1 MGSPVPAYTIS
12 GLEGATWTAPI
23 LSTFFTWSKTG
34 NQVTPALVVFQIP
47 PSGVLRHRTLPVLA
61 YDAGDGG
68 DSSAVKWPHV
78 APAEA
83 RKEARY

>member
-34 NQVTPALVVFQIP
+34 NQVTPALVVFQMP
-47 PSGVLRHRTLPVLA
+47 PSGVPT
-61 YDAGDGG
+61 
-68 DSSAVKWPHV
+68 
-78 APAEA
+78 
-83 RKEARY
+83 